1 MARIVG
7 TSADDTLDGMAE
19 GDRIW
24 SLDGNDVVDGGAG
37 DDFVDG
43 GAGDDAL
50 TSSSGFDEFTGG
62 EGNDRLSFI
71 GIGGAARGRHGGR
84 HACGRLRR
92 NIRCLPVRW
101 NAWPRSLRRFVG

>member
-43 GAGDDAL
+43 GAA
-50 TSSSGFDEFTGG
+50 TM
-62 EGNDRLSFI
+62 R
-71 GIGGAARGRHGGR
+71 
-84 HACGRLRR
+84 
-92 NIRCLPVRW
+92 
-101 NAWPRSLRRFVG
+101 